1 MLPELREL
9 YQEVILDHGRNPRNF
24 RNPEHP
30 SHEAHGFNPMCG
42 DRITVYLT
50 VGDDGLIEDVAF
62 EGRGCAISQASA
74 SMMTEM
80 LVGRTVGQ
88 ADVLFRSFHAMC
100 TGKDGEAAVADG
112 DEEAVERLQ
121 VLSGVRE
128 FPTRVKCA
136 TLAWHAM
143 QAALHGKQKVTTE

>member
-1 MLPELREL
+1 M
-9 YQEVILDHGRNPRNF
+9 
-24 RNPEHP
+24 
-30 SHEAHGFNPMCG
+30 
-42 DRITVYLT
+42 
-50 VGDDGLIEDVAF
+50 
-62 EGRGCAISQASA
+62 
-74 SMMTEM
+74 
-80 LVGRTVGQ
+80 GQ
-88 ADVLFRSFHAMC
+88 
-100 TGKDGEAAVADG
+100 G